1 MNIEVGYIGVVNVS
15 ATKDTWDDQAH
26 VLAEDP
32 AYEVAGFEIETPML
46 LDAWKTAENKIREHG
61 GVVVHAAPADTDK
74 FLVVGETTDI
84 VPCAQGDD
92 VSLDGAVVQF
102 AKKMYELEDDMCK
115 GWAKAYGHL
124 SVTFTD
130 KDGYK
135 LKLSIRDAASYRDEM
150 RRLYHPDY

>member
-1 MNIEVGYIGVVNVS
+1 MRIGVGHIGVIAVT
-15 ATKDTWDDQAH
+15 AEKDTWDDQAH

-32 AYEVAGFEIETPML
+32 AHEVAGFEIETPTL
-46 LDAWKTAENKIREHG
+46 LGAWKTAESKIRERG
-61 GVVVHAAPADTDK
+61 GVVFHAAPADTDR

-92 VSLDGAVVQF
+92 ASFDDAVVQF

-150 RRLYHPDY
+150 RRLYYPDY